1 MSKYRRSSHTI
12 SDIKYHIVWVTKYR
26 YKVLSGE
33 VAIRTRDLLR
43 QICLSRDIV
52 IIKGSVGRDHV
63 HMLISCP
70 TRLSPAKIVQYLKG
84 RSSRLLQE
92 EFPHLKKRYWGKHLW
107 ARGYFCA
114 TVGAVTEEI
123 VKEYIEN
130 QKFEVKTN
138 EFKIEDE

>member
-1 MSKYRRSSHTI
+1 MSDYRRNSHTI
-12 SDIKYHIVWVTKYR
+12 SDIKYHVVWVTKYR
-26 YKVLSGE
+26 YKVLKGE
-33 VAIRTRDLLR
+33 VAIRARDLLR

-70 TRLSPAKIVQYLKG
+70 TRLSPAKIIQYLKG

-92 EFPHLKKRYWGKHLW
+92 EFPHLRKRYWGQHLW
-107 ARGYFCA
+107 ACGYFCA
-114 TVGAVTEEI
+114 TVGTVTEEM

-130 QKFEVKTN
+130 QKFDIEPN